1 MRTAII
7 TIALVLVA
15 GLAPARGQSANP
27 TQQQVSSSQVDVPIY
42 RMTVVGHSTPA
53 INYRYRSGD
62 TTIDFLGTPLLP
74 RAKGRAKVETK
85 RGFSDI
91 DAHFGDLEPASRFG
105 PEYLTYVMWAITPD
119 GRAANLG
126 EVLLNGDD
134 SKLHVTTDMQAFAL
148 VVTAEPYF
156 AVTQPSDVVVL
167 ENEVR
172 PETTGAVERV
182 VAKYELLK
190 RGSYVMNGN
199 ATSLAART
207 FDPAMPLELREARN
221 AVDLARLAGA
231 DRFALET
238 FEKASQSLRQ
248 AEEYQR
254 RDAGKKP
261 VIMMARAAAQTAEDA
276 RLIAVQRQIEQQ
288 TAAANDAAA
297 RRELEILAQARAESA
312 RARKAEAD
320 RAAAEDARA
329 RAESAA
335 DRLAQEKTATEQ
347 ALTRSAQEKAAAEQA
362 LARTT
367 QEKDAAEQALARSAQ
382 ERAAAE
388 DALARTARERAEL
401 EAQRVA
407 AERARLEA
415 EQATQALAQQKAQAD
430 AARQASEAEAAR
442 ARSAA
447 EQAEHDKVALRE
459 RLRQQLNVILQTR
472 ESARGL
478 IVNMS
483 DVLFDSGKATLRPG
497 AREKLAKVSGIILAY
512 PGLNLEVEGHTDS
525 VGPASYNMDLSERRA
540 NTVRAFLSQQGI
552 STASIVARG
561 FGKEQPVATNGTAAG
576 RQQNRRVELIVSGT
590 PIQ

>member
-1 MRTAII
+1 MPKALI
-7 TIALVLVA
+7 TIVFSLISAALA
-15 GLAPARGQSANP
+15 YPQTQPPNP
-27 TQQQVSSSQVDVPIY
+27 TQQQVTSSQTEVPIY
-42 RMTVVGHSTPA
+42 RVTVVGHSTPA

-62 TTIDFLGTPLLP
+62 TSIDFQGTSLLP

-91 DAHFGDLEPASRFG
+91 DAHFADLEPATRFG

-119 GRAANLG
+119 GRASNLG

-190 RGSYVMNGN
+190 RGSYVMSGN
-199 ATSLAART
+199 SASLAART

-231 DRFALET
+231 DRFALDT
-238 FEKASQSLRQ
+238 FEKAAESLRQ

-276 RLIAVQRQIEQQ
+276 RLIALQRQIEQE

-297 RRELEILAQARAESA
+297 RRELDMLARARAESE
-312 RARKAEAD
+312 RARKAEAERATAEAD
-320 RAAAEDARA
+320 RVAAEEARV
-329 RAESAA
+329 RAENAA
-335 DRLAQEKTATEQ
+335 DRLT
-347 ALTRSAQEKAAAEQA
+347 QEKAAAEQA
-362 LARTT
+362 LARSA
-367 QEKDAAEQALARSAQ
+367 QEKTAAEQALARTAQERAAAEQALARSAQ
-382 ERAAAE
+382 ERAEA
-388 DALARTARERAEL
+388 D
-401 EAQRVA
+401 AQRAA
-407 AERARLEA
+407 AERARSDA

-442 ARSAA
+442 ARSDAQ
-447 EQAEHDKVALRE
+447 QAERDKLALRE

-497 AREKLAKVSGIILAY
+497 AREKLAKVAGIVLAY

-525 VGPASYNMDLSERRA
+525 VGSADYNLDLSERRA
-540 NTVRAFLSQQGI
+540 NTVRSFLSQQGV

-576 RQQNRRVELIVSGT
+576 RQQNRRVELIVSGS